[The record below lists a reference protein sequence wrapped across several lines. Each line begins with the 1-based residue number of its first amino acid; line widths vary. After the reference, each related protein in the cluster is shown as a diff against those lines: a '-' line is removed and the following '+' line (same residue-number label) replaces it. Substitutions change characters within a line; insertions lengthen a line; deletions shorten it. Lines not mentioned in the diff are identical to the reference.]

1 ARHGVVVAR
10 GEAVDILGAHA
21 QQADVRPRAD
31 LAGEPQTSFDGRRC
45 AGGDADAPRKEELD
59 FLWRANGE
67 LAGVLEEEGAL
78 LRKEQAEAVEVDLL
92 LVDLDLRE
100 IGVVGG
106 VQGQTRRDR
115 ILQVEA
121 DFLVRLGAWERSAAA
136 RAAENIGRELQI
148 ALTRHAYAFDG
159 AGFGNAKQV
168 ALLRER
174 RPER

>member
-1 ARHGVVVAR
+1 ITETEGPVGAVVIAEDRERVVPARETRRSRLSRPCLDQRAVADAPAAVDRISLILVVGAVTEQRAVAASIDDERADRRAIRQFLIHARHGVVVAR

-78 LRKEQAEAVEVDLL
+78 L
-92 LVDLDLRE
+92 
-100 IGVVGG
+100 
-106 VQGQTRRDR
+106 
-115 ILQVEA
+115 
-121 DFLVRLGAWERSAAA
+121 
-136 RAAENIGRELQI
+136 
-148 ALTRHAYAFDG
+148 
-159 AGFGNAKQV
+159 
-168 ALLRER
+168 
-174 RPER
+174 